1 MYKWLMPT
9 FADLVARLDK
19 GQLHHGILLMG
30 DAGCG
35 ESMLAQQLA
44 KRILCKHPQSAL
56 ACENCKPCMLFAASS
71 HPDFHEVTTE
81 KSQIGVDAV
90 RQAIEKVTKMAQLS
104 ANKVVL
110 IELIDRMSESASNA
124 LLKTLEEPT
133 QGTFLILTTNAPQ
146 YLLAT
151 IKSRCEKVRIP
162 MPDFTQSIDYL
173 SGQGVQ
179 VPDEET
185 LAAYQYSPLLYLQQ
199 LDNTHLNYQAFKRD
213 FDQMSL
219 GAMSAEAAANK
230 WKDAAI
236 EAVNWTSQISMQ
248 NFSLEVQSCIDQ
260 SQSKVGT
267 HWMDMY
273 DKATRASKKLRQ
285 AGLNK
290 VLILSALFAQLNQT
304 H

>member
-1 MYKWLMPT
+1 MYKWLMPQL
-9 FADLVARLDK
+9 ADLVERLDK

-44 KRILCKHPQSAL
+44 QRILCKHPRSPL
-56 ACENCKPCMLFAASS
+56 ACGACKPCMLFAASS

-110 IELIDRMSESASNA
+110 IEQIERMSESASNA

-133 QGTFLILTTNAPQ
+133 DGTYLILTTNAPQ
-146 YLLAT
+146 YLLPT

-173 SGQGVQ
+173 SEQGVQ
-179 VPDEET
+179 LPDEET
-185 LAAYQYSPLLYLQQ
+185 LAAYQYSPLLYAQQ
-199 LDNTHLNYQAFKRD
+199 LDNISLNYTVFKHD
-213 FDQMSL
+213 FDELSHGSL
-219 GAMSAEAAANK
+219 SAEAAANK
-230 WKDAAI
+230 WKDAAL

-248 NFSLEVQSCIDQ
+248 KFSSEVQSCIDQ

-267 HWMDMY
+267 HWMHIY
-273 DKATRASKKLRQ
+273 DKATVASKKLRQ

>member
-90 RQAIEKVTKMAQLS
+90 RQTIEKVTKMAQLS

-110 IELIDRMSESASNA
+110 IELIERMSESASNA